1 MKRFLPKKRIYQ
13 IEKKSFNERAI
24 GQHER
29 RNEIDELP
37 DESKLDAILE
47 QNNNNREAKA

>member
-1 MKRFLPKKRIYQ
+1 MSLFIHKLVIYQ

-29 RNEIDELP
+29 RNEIDVLP

-47 QNNNNREAKA
+47 QNNNNREVKA